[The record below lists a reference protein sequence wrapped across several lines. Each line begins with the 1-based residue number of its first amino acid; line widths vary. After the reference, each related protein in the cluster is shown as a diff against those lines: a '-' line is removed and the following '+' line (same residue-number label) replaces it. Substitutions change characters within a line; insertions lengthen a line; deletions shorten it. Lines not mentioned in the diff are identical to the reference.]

1 MIQQNLHIEEIGW
14 NLRIFY
20 CPKTTSQRSIVLQR
34 LFDAGCTGKNY
45 RRAMALLNSGA
56 LNIGL
61 TYTNKDERKTIIV
74 VGCSSDIAEFV
85 NTLTHEINHFIEH
98 VMEALNIESGTEDE
112 AYFTGELYELLCRDA
127 VSSVLPLL

>member
-1 MIQQNLHIEEIGW
+1 MIEQNLHIEEIGW

-20 CPKTTSQRSIVLQR
+20 CPKTSSQRSIVLQR

-74 VGCSSDIAEFV
+74 IGCSSDIAEFV

-112 AYFTGELYELLCRDA
+112 AYFTGELFELLYRDA

>member
-1 MIQQNLHIEEIGW
+1 MIQQNVKIREIGW

-20 CPKTTSQRSIVLQR
+20 CPKTASQCSIVLQR
-34 LFDAGCTGKNY
+34 LFNAGCTGKNY

-56 LNIGL
+56 WNVGL
-61 TYTNKDERKTIIV
+61 TYTNKENRETIIV

-98 VMEALNIESGTEDE
+98 VMEALHIESGTEDE
-112 AYFTGELYELLCRDA
+112 AYFTGEFFELLYRDA

>member
-1 MIQQNLHIEEIGW
+1 MMEQNLHIKEIGW
-14 NLRIFY
+14 SLRIFY
-20 CPKTTSQRSIVLQR
+20 CPKTASQRSIVLQR

-45 RRAMALLNSGA
+45 RRAMALLNRGA

-98 VMEALNIESGTEDE
+98 VMEALHIESGTEDE
-112 AYFTGELYELLCRDA
+112 AYFAGELFELLYRDA

>member
-1 MIQQNLHIEEIGW
+1 MIQQNVKIREIGW

-20 CPKTTSQRSIVLQR
+20 CPKTASQCSIVLQR

-56 LNIGL
+56 WNVGL
-61 TYTNKDERKTIIV
+61 TYTNKESRETIIV
-74 VGCSSDIAEFV
+74 VGCSSDIAEFI
-85 NTLTHEINHFIEH
+85 NTLTHEMNHFIEH
-98 VMEALNIESGTEDE
+98 AMEALHIESGTEDE
-112 AYFTGELYELLCRDA
+112 AYFTGEFFELLYRDA

>member
-20 CPKTTSQRSIVLQR
+20 CPKTTSQRSVVLQC
-34 LFDAGCTGKNY
+34 LYNAGCTGRNF
-45 RRAMALLNSGA
+45 RRAMTLLGSGA
-56 LNIGL
+56 VNTGL
-61 TYTNKDERKTIIV
+61 IFSNKSERNTIIV
-74 VGCSSDIAEFV
+74 VGRSSDIAEFV

-98 VMEALNIESGTEDE
+98 VMEALHIQSGTEDE
-112 AYFTGELYELLCRDA
+112 AYFTGEFFELLYRDA

>member
-20 CPKTTSQRSIVLQR
+20 CPKTSSQRSIVLQC
-34 LFDAGCTGKNY
+34 LYDAGCTGRNF
-45 RRAMALLNSGA
+45 RRAVTLIGSGA
-56 LNIGL
+56 VNTGL
-61 TYTNKDERKTIIV
+61 IFSNKSERKSIIV
-74 VGCSSDIAEFV
+74 VGNSSNVGEFI

-98 VMEALNIESGTEDE
+98 VMEALHIQSGSEGE
-112 AYFTGELYELLCRDA
+112 AYFTGELFELLFRDA

>member
-20 CPKTTSQRSIVLQR
+20 CPKTTSQRSDVLQC
-34 LFDAGCTGKNY
+34 LYNAGCTGRIF
-45 RRAMALLNSGA
+45 RRAMTLLGSGA
-56 LNIGL
+56 VNTGL
-61 TYTNKDERKTIIV
+61 IFSNKSERNTIIV
-74 VGCSSDIAEFV
+74 VGRSSDIAEFV

-98 VMEALNIESGTEDE
+98 VMEALHIESGTEDE

>member
-20 CPKTTSQRSIVLQR
+20 CPKTTSQRSVVLQC
-34 LFDAGCTGKNY
+34 LYNAGCTGSNF
-45 RRAMALLNSGA
+45 RRAMTLLGIGA
-56 LNIGL
+56 VNTGL
-61 TYTNKDERKTIIV
+61 IFSNKSERNTIIV
-74 VGCSSDIAEFV
+74 VGRSSDIAEFV

-98 VMEALNIESGTEDE
+98 VMEALHIQSGTEDE
-112 AYFTGELYELLCRDA
+112 AYFTGELFELLYRDA

>member
-1 MIQQNLHIEEIGW
+1 MMEQNLHIKEIGW

-20 CPKTTSQRSIVLQR
+20 CPKTSSQRSIVLQR

-45 RRAMALLNSGA
+45 RRAMSLLNSGT

-98 VMEALNIESGTEDE
+98 VMEALHIQSGTEDE
-112 AYFTGELYELLCRDA
+112 AYFTGEFYEFLFRDA

>member
-1 MIQQNLHIEEIGW
+1 MIQQNVNIREIGW
-14 NLRIFY
+14 SLRIFY
-20 CPKTTSQRSIVLQR
+20 CPKTSSQRSIVLQR

-61 TYTNKDERKTIIV
+61 TYTNKEEGETIIV
-74 VGCSSDIAEFV
+74 IGCSSDIAEFV

-98 VMEALNIESGTEDE
+98 AMEALNIESGTEDE
-112 AYFTGELYELLCRDA
+112 AYFTGELFELLYRDA

>member
-14 NLRIFY
+14 SLRIFY
-20 CPKTTSQRSIVLQR
+20 CPKTSSQRSVVLQR
-34 LFDAGCTGKNY
+34 LFESGCTGKNY
-45 RRAMALLNSGA
+45 RRAIALLNSGA
-56 LNIGL
+56 LNMGL

-74 VGCSSDIAEFV
+74 IGCSSDIAEFV

-112 AYFTGELYELLCRDA
+112 AYFTGELFELLYRDA

>member
-1 MIQQNLHIEEIGW
+1 MIQQNVNIREIGW
-14 NLRIFY
+14 SLSIFY
-20 CPKTTSQRSIVLQR
+20 CPKTASQCSIVLQR
-34 LFDAGCTGKNY
+34 LFNAGCTGKNY

-74 VGCSSDIAEFV
+74 IGCSSDIAEFV

-112 AYFTGELYELLCRDA
+112 AYFTGDLFELLYRDA

>member
-14 NLRIFY
+14 SLRIFY
-20 CPKTTSQRSIVLQR
+20 CPKTSSQRSIVLQR

-45 RRAMALLNSGA
+45 RRAMSLLKSGA

-61 TYTNKDERKTIIV
+61 TYTNKDERETIIV

-112 AYFTGELYELLCRDA
+112 AYFTGELFELLYRDA

>member
-45 RRAMALLNSGA
+45 IRAMSLLKSGA

-74 VGCSSDIAEFV
+74 IGCSSDIAEFV

-112 AYFTGELYELLCRDA
+112 AYFTGELFELLYRDA

>member
-1 MIQQNLHIEEIGW
+1 MIQQNLNIEEIGW
-14 NLRIFY
+14 SLRILY
-20 CPKTTSQRSIVLQR
+20 CPKTSSQRSIVLQR
-34 LFDAGCTGKNY
+34 LFDAGCTGENY
-45 RRAMALLNSGA
+45 RRAMTLLGSGA

-61 TYTNKDERKTIIV
+61 TYTNKDERNTIIV

-98 VMEALNIESGTEDE
+98 VMEALHIQSGTEDE
-112 AYFTGELYELLCRDA
+112 AYFTGELYELLYRDA

>member
-1 MIQQNLHIEEIGW
+1 MIEQKLHIKEIGW

-20 CPKTTSQRSIVLQR
+20 CPKTSSQRATVLKC
-34 LFDAGCTGKNY
+34 LYNAGCTGINF
-45 RRAMALLNSGA
+45 RRAMALLKSGA
-56 LNIGL
+56 WNTGL
-61 TYTNKDERKTIIV
+61 TYTNKENRETIIV

-98 VMEALNIESGTEDE
+98 VMEALHIESGTEDE
-112 AYFTGELYELLCRDA
+112 AYVTGELFELLFRDA

>member
-20 CPKTTSQRSIVLQR
+20 CPKTTSQRSVVLQC
-34 LFDAGCTGKNY
+34 LYNAGCTGMNF
-45 RRAMALLNSGA
+45 RRAMTLLGSGA
-56 LNIGL
+56 VNTGL
-61 TYTNKDERKTIIV
+61 IFSNKIERNTIIV
-74 VGCSSDIAEFV
+74 VGRSSDIAEFV

-98 VMEALNIESGTEDE
+98 VMEALHIQSGTEDE
-112 AYFTGELYELLCRDA
+112 AYFTGEFFELLYRDA

>member
-1 MIQQNLHIEEIGW
+1 MIQQNVNIREIGW
-14 NLRIFY
+14 SLRIFY
-20 CPKTTSQRSIVLQR
+20 CPKTASQRSIVLKR
-34 LFDAGCTGKNY
+34 LFDAGCTGKDY

-74 VGCSSDIAEFV
+74 IGCSSDIAEFV
-85 NTLTHEINHFIEH
+85 NTLTHEVNHFIEH
-98 VMEALNIESGTEDE
+98 VMEALHITPETEDE
-112 AYFTGELYELLCRDA
+112 AYFTGELFELLYRDA

>member
-20 CPKTTSQRSIVLQR
+20 CPKTTSQRSVVLQC
-34 LFDAGCTGKNY
+34 LYNAGCTGMNF
-45 RRAMALLNSGA
+45 RRAMTLLGSGA
-56 LNIGL
+56 VNTGL
-61 TYTNKDERKTIIV
+61 IFSNKSERNTIIV
-74 VGCSSDIAEFV
+74 VGRSSDIAEFV

-98 VMEALNIESGTEDE
+98 VMEALHIQSGTEDE
-112 AYFTGELYELLCRDA
+112 AYFTGELFELLCRDA

>member
-20 CPKTTSQRSIVLQR
+20 CPKTTSQRSVVLQC
-34 LFDAGCTGKNY
+34 LYNAGCTGSNF
-45 RRAMALLNSGA
+45 RRAMTLLGSGA
-56 LNIGL
+56 VNTGL
-61 TYTNKDERKTIIV
+61 IFSNKSERNTIIV
-74 VGCSSDIAEFV
+74 VGRSSDIAEFV

-98 VMEALNIESGTEDE
+98 AMEALHIQSGTEDE
-112 AYFTGELYELLCRDA
+112 AYFTGELFELLYRDA

>member
-20 CPKTTSQRSIVLQR
+20 CPKTTSQRSVVLQC
-34 LFDAGCTGKNY
+34 LYNAGCTGSNF
-45 RRAMALLNSGA
+45 RRAMTLLGSGA
-56 LNIGL
+56 VNTGL
-61 TYTNKDERKTIIV
+61 IFSNKIERNTIIV
-74 VGCSSDIAEFV
+74 VGRSSDIAEFV

-98 VMEALNIESGTEDE
+98 VMEALHIQSGTEDE

>member
-45 RRAMALLNSGA
+45 RRAMSLLNSGS

-112 AYFTGELYELLCRDA
+112 AYFTGELFELLYRDA
-127 VSSVLPLL
+127 VSSVLPFL